1 MSEYVKFRKVE
12 NVEITYNGTTYLS
25 MRTGDTMSTGH
36 ADFRDGMLG
45 LINVSCK
52 ITKLDGTIV
61 NVVNE
66 NGFDFNNYYGDVIR
80 YKDSEGNIKSF
91 NGSDKLTEIRLDGN
105 YLEITPV
112 LVCEVND
119 YGQERVKLIVGQ
131 SPTPQVYVDIPTE
144 IKQHHI
150 NQGTIDNDDTIEF
163 NLTTFPDADGYTLSD
178 PHYFLYFDNYFGD
191 QAEQLW
197 LVRTND
203 LGNDVGSA
211 YMEYFLSE
219 GGTWLNNF
227 DGDVDYNGD
236 RKSVV

>member
-25 MRTGDTMSTGH
+25 MRTGDTMSATYY
-36 ADFRDGMLG
+36 DFQDGILG

-66 NGFDFNNYYGDVIR
+66 NGLDFNTDYGDVIR

-112 LVCEVND
+112 FVCD
-119 YGQERVKLIVGQ
+119 TLDKGLGIKKLIVQIGRA
-131 SPTPQVYVDIPTE
+131 SCRERV
-144 IKQHHI
+144 
-150 NQGTIDNDDTIEF
+150 
-163 NLTTFPDADGYTLSD
+163 
-178 PHYFLYFDNYFGD
+178 
-191 QAEQLW
+191 
-197 LVRTND
+197 
-203 LGNDVGSA
+203 
-211 YMEYFLSE
+211 
-219 GGTWLNNF
+219 
-227 DGDVDYNGD
+227 
-236 RKSVV
+236 